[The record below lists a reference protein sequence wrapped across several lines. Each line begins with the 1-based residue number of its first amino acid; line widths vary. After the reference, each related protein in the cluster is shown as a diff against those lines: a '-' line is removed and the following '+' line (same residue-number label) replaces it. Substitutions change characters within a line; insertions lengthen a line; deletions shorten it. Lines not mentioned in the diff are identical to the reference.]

1 MLPLTSAGVQQL
13 GPLDEAQVARPGP
26 QRVRL
31 PEAEPGVEV
40 VRLQAL
46 LTVDGIVAAGA
57 VRAAH
62 PDLSKRQTNTCCLCD
77 CLEDL
82 ACFVSSSPAGRL
94 ELGAAH
100 LPEMRVSQGTSGFW
114 VDDDDPDSRK
124 DLAQR
129 QHRGFKTR
137 WEERPHVKAL

>member
-1 MLPLTSAGVQQL
+1 MPPPTSAGVQQL

-46 LTVDGIVAAGA
+46 LAVDGVVAAGA

-62 PDLSKRQTNTCCLCD
+62 PDLSKRQTHTCCLRD

-82 ACFVSSSPAGRL
+82 ACFAPSSPAGRL
-94 ELGAAH
+94 QLGAAH
-100 LPEMRVSQGTSGFW
+100 LPEVRVSQGTPGLR

-124 DLAQR
+124 DLKQQQ
-129 QHRGFKTR
+129 QHQGGFRLGGKSDHT
-137 WEERPHVKAL
+137 